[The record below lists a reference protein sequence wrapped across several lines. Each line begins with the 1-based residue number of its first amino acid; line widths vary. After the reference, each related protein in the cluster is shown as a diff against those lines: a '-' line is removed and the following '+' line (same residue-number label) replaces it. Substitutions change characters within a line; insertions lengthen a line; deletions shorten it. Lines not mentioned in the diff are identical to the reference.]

1 MIFVLMPVGVF
12 AAGPSGVAS
21 VPGQRASTNIII
33 HVTGTRLAGV
43 VSGPVAT
50 ALAEPPPRLAVR
62 EQGKFGS
69 VADLS
74 INGSAF
80 SEAGLVLEGAAL
92 NNVQTEHLSADLP
105 VPATWLAPGEVLT
118 GIDLARRS
126 SGHPAGS
133 LLLALDRPLA
143 PARSFTVGGGL
154 DGLLFARFSD
164 LETFSISPGVDGW
177 AGAYLDATSADQV
190 DGYSDNR
197 LRRLSA
203 GGRLGLASETL
214 RGDLLVSSFTRSQGV
229 RGYYGAA
236 EKYPAWE
243 DDTGGLVSGSLHYD
257 AGDDQAAELSA
268 VWTRAHDVYWLDRH
282 RHEFY
287 ENKHTADTISL
298 HSAARRHFS
307 DAFFV
312 DLRADNAI
320 EAIKSTALGDHSR
333 DHASLAAIPGVKV
346 GDFEFAAGASAELF
360 TDYDPMWC
368 PAAGVTYHA
377 ADWSTLA
384 LSYRE
389 GVRQPSY
396 TELNY
401 KSPDSLGNTGLPVA
415 KTDTLAFDW
424 KTDGSVGSSRL
435 GLFYARGSHLVD
447 WLKTAPSGKWNA
459 TALRTVTSYG
469 ASGEGW
475 LKVLEQ
481 GRLDLGADAQVTLK
495 DTDTSY
501 WASRYVMDW
510 PLAGAGVALRSRLTD
525 SISLKVRQG
534 GEVWKSNPVRRGSN
548 VRPTSSVEAEWR
560 LPWVK
565 GMSVALG
572 LDDLWNQAFEVF
584 PGQKAL
590 GLSGYLSVT
599 YAW

>member
-1 MIFVLMPVGVF
+1 MRARMRLSHVMIFVLMPVGVF

-298 HSAARRHFS
+298 HSAARRHFT
-307 DAFFV
+307 DALFV
-312 DLRADNAI
+312 DLRADDVI
-320 EAIKSTALGDHSR
+320 EAIK
-333 DHASLAAIPGVKV
+333 
-346 GDFEFAAGASAELF
+346 
-360 TDYDPMWC
+360 
-368 PAAGVTYHA
+368 
-377 ADWSTLA
+377 
-384 LSYRE
+384 
-389 GVRQPSY
+389 
-396 TELNY
+396 
-401 KSPDSLGNTGLPVA
+401 
-415 KTDTLAFDW
+415 
-424 KTDGSVGSSRL
+424 
-435 GLFYARGSHLVD
+435 
-447 WLKTAPSGKWNA
+447 
-459 TALRTVTSYG
+459 
-469 ASGEGW
+469 
-475 LKVLEQ
+475 
-481 GRLDLGADAQVTLK
+481 
-495 DTDTSY
+495 
-501 WASRYVMDW
+501 
-510 PLAGAGVALRSRLTD
+510 
-525 SISLKVRQG
+525 
-534 GEVWKSNPVRRGSN
+534 
-548 VRPTSSVEAEWR
+548 
-560 LPWVK
+560 
-565 GMSVALG
+565 
-572 LDDLWNQAFEVF
+572 
-584 PGQKAL
+584 
-590 GLSGYLSVT
+590 
-599 YAW
+599 